1 MKIDTS
7 ARAETWR
14 SLKMTGNLTNVDP
27 KVSVVAGPGHPT
39 VLAVGVRRPS

>member
-14 SLKMTGNLTNVDP
+14 SLKMTGNLTNVARRSASLP
-27 KVSVVAGPGHPT
+27 
-39 VLAVGVRRPS
+39 VLAIRRCSQSG